1 MARMEKLVASL
12 RKSFKIDQDKIEG
25 MMEVFDGSTEE
36 LYFHI
41 AEELGY
47 NIDTLNKLNNIK
59 IKR

>member
-1 MARMEKLVASL
+1 
-12 RKSFKIDQDKIEG
+12 
-25 MMEVFDGSTEE
+25 MEVFDGTTEE

-41 AEELGY
+41 AKELGY